1 MIFTTIRL
9 PVNNQTIDVTW
20 GNICVPKTNR
30 IIYDILCYI
39 PVSVHIKTQE
49 SQGNSFIP
57 IIHNIF
63 LPIQY
68 TTNDPHFIAL
78 RDGERENDGLA

>member
-1 MIFTTIRL
+1 MIFTIIRL
-9 PVNNQTIDVTW
+9 PVNSQTIDVTW
-20 GNICVPKTNR
+20 GNIPMCTEDNR

-57 IIHNIF
+57 IIHNIL
-63 LPIQY
+63 LPIQ
-68 TTNDPHFIAL
+68 
-78 RDGERENDGLA
+78 RRRERK